1 MNLIRRPSLR
11 RSLRRVG
18 PIRVR
23 KSSAVN
29 SVRLTGWRPVAEFL
43 AVIAGIVIVGYLNSG
58 TAHAAEVTPPV
69 AALCSS
75 DSDCEARGFDG
86 YYGDPC
92 DAACEAGTEPTI
104 APAVD
109 LTAPP
114 VVVDA
119 LADPTTFYVV
129 PDVDNDPT
137 AACLLSLDWTGH
149 AGDRMEAIY
158 APTVVIAACKRAP
171 IGTHPLST
179 DDVTPAVWRELAAI
193 YGVDR
198 ADPTDP
204 IVFSVPGVAH
214 ALSVIDDGIGR

>member
-1 MNLIRRPSLR
+1 MRHTLVKRPRITSRRRHRGAWKVIGAIIVL
-11 RSLRRVG
+11 
-18 PIRVR
+18 
-23 KSSAVN
+23 
-29 SVRLTGWRPVAEFL
+29 GWMFQACQ
-43 AVIAGIVIVGYLNSG
+43 G
-58 TAHAAEVTPPV
+58 TAQAADVTPV
-69 AALCSS
+69 VALCST

-109 LTAPP
+109 LTTPAA
-114 VVVDA
+114 VVDA
-119 LADPTTFYVV
+119 LADPSTFYVV

-149 AGDRMEAIY
+149 ADDTMEAIY
-158 APTVVIAACKRAP
+158 APTVVIAACKSAP
-171 IGTHPLST
+171 VGTHPLST
-179 DDVTPAVWRELAAI
+179 DDVSPVVWRELVAI
-193 YGVDR
+193 YGVDL

-214 ALSVIDDGIGR
+214 ALSVLDDGIGR